1 MGFYKSIGIKHFED
15 LENYIKTKGW
25 IEQGDDFDPIDEAGS
40 FLWYSSPETYFK
52 DYNDLN
58 VVWTIKKDG
67 NRWFI
72 RETAT
77 IRGGRSYNG
86 IDITEEIVDMYNA
99 MLANKPISINIERN
113 LDYDTQANRGKIC
126 TGTLKLKTTVKI
138 FEPRKEDDTNKLP
151 WYHIVNAREENILLE
166 HEFISKI
173 NFKKKAYSME
183 SESEIRDKHQQWTYA
198 SRYGSTA
205 CSHYGRR

>member
-1 MGFYKSIGIKHFED
+1 MGFYKSVGLKHFED
-15 LENYIKTKGW
+15 LEDYIKTKGW
-25 IEQGDDFDPIDEAGS
+25 LDHSDGFDPFDTSNSYWFSCADAAEMYLS
-40 FLWYSSPETYFK
+40 NS
-52 DYNDLN
+52 N
-58 VVWTIKKDG
+58 VAWTIKKEG

-99 MLANKPISINIERN
+99 MLAKQPIYINIERN
-113 LDYDTQANRGKIC
+113 LDYDTRANHGKIC

-138 FEPRKEDDTNKLP
+138 VDPRKEDTNSQP
-151 WYHIVNAREENILLE
+151 WNIINTGDVNILLE
-166 HEFISKI
+166 HEFESKI
-173 NFKKKAYSME
+173 NFKRKAYSME
-183 SESEIRDKHQQWTYA
+183 SESEIRDKHQQWSYSSRS

-205 CSHYGRR
+205 CTHYRRR

>member
-1 MGFYKSIGIKHFED
+1 MGFYKSVGLKHFED
-15 LENYIKTKGW
+15 LEDYIKTKGW
-25 IEQGDDFDPIDEAGS
+25 LDQSDGFDSFDTSNS
-40 FLWYSSPETYFK
+40 FLWYAAPEVSEEIYF
-52 DYNDLN
+52 NNLN
-58 VVWTIKKDG
+58 VVWSIRRDG

-99 MLANKPISINIERN
+99 MLAKQPIYINIERN
-113 LDYDTQANRGKIC
+113 LDYDARANHGKIC
-126 TGTLKLKTTVKI
+126 TGTLKLKTTVKTI
-138 FEPRKEDDTNKLP
+138 EISQEDAKTLP
-151 WYHIVNAREENILLE
+151 WEVKEKTNILLE
-166 HEFISKI
+166 HEFESKI
-173 NFKKKAYSME
+173 NFKRKAYSME

-205 CSHYGRR
+205 CTHYRHR